1 MMTKIKNWFAK
12 LDVYLYNVMFSKIPI
27 NFIRIAL
34 AKRHM
39 TLGKH
44 TFISVNVRLLNS
56 ENGREQITI
65 GENCFINPGCLLD
78 GRFGKIV
85 IGNNVD
91 IARGVWIYTLEHD
104 PHDDYYSLRHGDVII
119 EDYVWL
125 SSRVTILP
133 AITIGRGSVIATGAV
148 VTKNIPPMC
157 IAGGVPAKVIGPR
170 KSALK
175 YTISFRPTLYS

>member
-1 MMTKIKNWFAK
+1 MAKIKNWLSAFD
-12 LDVYLYNVMFSKIPI
+12 LYMYNVLCSKIPV
-27 NFIRIAL
+27 NFIRIAF

-44 TFISVNVRLLNS
+44 TFISINVRLLNS
-56 ENGREQITI
+56 KNGREQIII
-65 GENCFINPGCLLD
+65 GDNCFINPGCLLD

-104 PHDDYYSLRHGDVII
+104 PHDDYYRLRHGDVFI

-157 IAGGVPAKVIGPR
+157 IAGGVPAKVIGQR

-175 YTISFRPTLYS
+175 YTIAFRPALYS